1 MQPELCP
8 PQQQVRTL
16 QVALERQPPGQRPG
30 YASSIAT
37 TSLGP
42 PVLKHWCVW
51 VQPAAAATPVNRW
64 DQRWL
69 DQVSSALTTWGALV
83 PLTLVDNPEQANVL
97 IHRQRPARRQVA
109 GVWRASNGRTQLQVV
124 DVQRQGRRRLE
135 PLVKVMVSPGLRAEA
150 LQATALHELGHAFGL
165 WGHSSV
171 PTDVLAISQGER
183 PVLVPSQ
190 RDRLTLAWVMQQ
202 TTRFGSTLRKPIE
215 PAESESL
222 E

>member
-51 VQPAAAATPVNRW
+51 VQPAPATPANRW

-83 PLTLVDNPEQANVL
+83 PLTLVDNPDQANVL

-171 PTDVLAISQGER
+171 PTDVLAISQGES

-202 TTRFGSTLRKPIE
+202 TTRFGSTFRRPIE

>member
-1 MQPELCP
+1 MQPDLCP
-8 PQQQVRTL
+8 PQQQIHTL
-16 QVALERQPPGQRPG
+16 KVALERQPPGQRPG

-51 VQPAAAATPVNRW
+51 VQPADASPANRW

-69 DQVSSALTTWGALV
+69 KAVSSALTTWGALV
-83 PLTLVDNPEQANVL
+83 SLTRVDSPEQANVM
-97 IHRQRPARRQVA
+97 IWRQRPARRQVA

-124 DVQRQGRRRLE
+124 DVQRQDRRRLE
-135 PLVKVMVSPGLRAEA
+135 PRVKVMVSPGLRADA

-171 PTDVLAISQGER
+171 ATDALAISQGES
-183 PVLVPSQ
+183 PVLVPSE
-190 RDRLTLAWVMQQ
+190 RDRLTLAWVMRQ
-202 TTRFGSTLRKPIE
+202 TTRFGSTIRQSIE
-215 PAESESL
+215 PAESAQPE
-222 E
+222 

>member
-51 VQPAAAATPVNRW
+51 VQPAAATPANRW

-69 DQVSSALTTWGALV
+69 DQVSSALTTWRALV
-83 PLTLVDNPEQANVL
+83 PLTLVDNPDQANVL

-183 PVLVPSQ
+183 PVLLPSQ

-202 TTRFGSTLRKPIE
+202 TTRFGSTLRKPFE

>member
-1 MQPELCP
+1 MQLELCP

-51 VQPAAAATPVNRW
+51 VQPAAATPANRW

-69 DQVSSALTTWGALV
+69 DQVSSALTTWRALV
-83 PLTLVDNPEQANVL
+83 PLTLVDNPDQANVL

-109 GVWRASNGRTQLQVV
+109 GVWRASNGRTQLQVL

>member
-51 VQPAAAATPVNRW
+51 VQPAAATPANRW

-202 TTRFGSTLRKPIE
+202 PTRFGSTIQQP
-215 PAESESL
+215 SE
-222 E
+222 

>member
-16 QVALERQPPGQRPG
+16 QLALERQPPGQRPG

-51 VQPAAAATPVNRW
+51 VQPAAATPVNRW
-64 DQRWL
+64 DQRL
-69 DQVSSALTTWGALV
+69 LYQVSSALNTWGALV
-83 PLTLVDNPEQANVL
+83 PLTLVDKPDQANVL

-124 DVQRQGRRRLE
+124 DVQRQGGRRLE

-202 TTRFGSTLRKPIE
+202 TTRFGSTFRRPIE
-215 PAESESL
+215 PAESE
-222 E
+222 

>member
-1 MQPELCP
+1 MQPEFCP

-16 QVALERQPPGQRPG
+16 KVALERQPPGQRPG
-30 YASSIAT
+30 YASSIAI

-42 PVLKHWCVW
+42 PVLNLWCVW
-51 VQPAAAATPVNRW
+51 VQPAAATPANRW

-97 IHRQRPARRQVA
+97 IHRQRPARQQIA
-109 GVWRASNGRTQLQVV
+109 GAWRASNGRAQLRVV
-124 DVQRQGRRRLE
+124 DVQRKGRRRLE
-135 PLVKVMVSPGLRAEA
+135 PQVKVMVSPGLRAQA

-165 WGHSSV
+165 WGHSATT
-171 PTDVLAISQGER
+171 TDVLAISQGER

-190 RDRLTLAWVMQQ
+190 RDRLTLEWVMQQ

-215 PAESESL
+215 PAESQSL

>member
-51 VQPAAAATPVNRW
+51 VQPAAATPANRW

-83 PLTLVDNPEQANVL
+83 PLTLVDSPDQANVL

-183 PVLVPSQ
+183 PVLVPSE
-190 RDRLTLAWVMQQ
+190 RDRLTLTWVMQQ
-202 TTRFGSTLRKPIE
+202 PTRFGSTIQQPSE
-215 PAESESL
+215 PVESESP

>member
-1 MQPELCP
+1 MQSELCP

-51 VQPAAAATPVNRW
+51 VQPAAATPANRW

-69 DQVSSALTTWGALV
+69 DQVSSALTTWRALV
-83 PLTLVDNPEQANVL
+83 PLTLVDNPDQANVL

-171 PTDVLAISQGER
+171 PTDVLAISQGES

-202 TTRFGSTLRKPIE
+202 TTRFGSTFRRPIE
-215 PAESESL
+215 PAESEPL

>member
-16 QVALERQPPGQRPG
+16 QVALERQPPGQRQG

-51 VQPAAAATPVNRW
+51 VQPAAATPVNRW

-69 DQVSSALTTWGALV
+69 DQVSSALTTWRALV
-83 PLTLVDNPEQANVL
+83 PLTLVDNPAQANVL

-202 TTRFGSTLRKPIE
+202 TTRFGSTLRKPIK

>member
-51 VQPAAAATPVNRW
+51 VQPAAATPANRW

-69 DQVSSALTTWGALV
+69 DQVASALTTWRALV
-83 PLTLVDNPEQANVL
+83 PLTLVDNPDQANVL

-171 PTDVLAISQGER
+171 PTDALAISQGER

>member
-51 VQPAAAATPVNRW
+51 VQPAAATPANRW

-69 DQVSSALTTWGALV
+69 DQVSSALTTWRALV
-83 PLTLVDNPEQANVL
+83 PLTLVDNPDQANVL

-202 TTRFGSTLRKPIE
+202 TTRFGSTFRKPIE
-215 PAESESL
+215 PAESEPL

>member
-1 MQPELCP
+1 MQSELCP

-51 VQPAAAATPVNRW
+51 VQPAAATPANRW
-64 DQRWL
+64 EQRWL
-69 DQVSSALTTWGALV
+69 DQVSSALTTWRALV
-83 PLTLVDNPEQANVL
+83 PLTLVDNPDQANVL

-202 TTRFGSTLRKPIE
+202 TTRFGSTLRKPLE

>member
-51 VQPAAAATPVNRW
+51 VQPAAATPANRW

-83 PLTLVDNPEQANVL
+83 PLTLVNNLDQANVL

>member
-51 VQPAAAATPVNRW
+51 VQPAAATPANRW

-69 DQVSSALTTWGALV
+69 DQVSSALTTWRALV
-83 PLTLVDNPEQANVL
+83 PLTLVDNPDQANVL

-124 DVQRQGRRRLE
+124 DMQRQGRRRLE

>member
-8 PQQQVRTL
+8 PQQQVQTL
-16 QVALERQPPGQRPG
+16 QVALERQAPGQRPG

-37 TSLGP
+37 TPLGP

-51 VQPAAAATPVNRW
+51 VQPAAATPANRW

-69 DQVSSALTTWGALV
+69 EGVSSALTTWGELV
-83 PLTLVDNPEQANVL
+83 PLTLVDNPDQANVL
-97 IHRQRPARRQVA
+97 VHRQRPVRRQVA

-124 DVQRQGRRRLE
+124 DVQRLGRRRLE
-135 PLVKVMVSPGLRAEA
+135 PLVTVMVSPGLRAEA

-165 WGHSSV
+165 WGHSSA

-183 PVLVPSQ
+183 PVLVLSQ
-190 RDRLTLAWVMQQ
+190 RDRLTLAWLMQQ
-202 TTRFGSTLRKPIE
+202 TTRFGSTLRKPTE

>member
-8 PQQQVRTL
+8 RQQQVRSL

-30 YASSIAT
+30 YASSIAI

-51 VQPAAAATPVNRW
+51 VQPAAATPVNRW

-69 DQVSSALTTWGALV
+69 DQVSSALTTWGAMV
-83 PLTLVDNPEQANVL
+83 PLTLVDNPDQANVL

-135 PLVKVMVSPGLRAEA
+135 PLVKVMVSPGLRVEA

>member
-51 VQPAAAATPVNRW
+51 VQPAAATPANRW

-69 DQVSSALTTWGALV
+69 DQVSSALTTWRALV
-83 PLTLVDNPEQANVL
+83 PLTLVDNLDQANVL

>member
-16 QVALERQPPGQRPG
+16 QVALEQQASGQRPG

-51 VQPAAAATPVNRW
+51 VQPAAATPANRW

-83 PLTLVDNPEQANVL
+83 PLTRVDNPEQANVE

-109 GVWRASNGRTQLQVV
+109 GVWRASNGRTLLQVV

-202 TTRFGSTLRKPIE
+202 PTRFGSTIQQPSE
-215 PAESESL
+215 PVKSESP

>member
-51 VQPAAAATPVNRW
+51 VQPAAATPANRW

-83 PLTLVDNPEQANVL
+83 PLTLVDNPDQANVL

-171 PTDVLAISQGER
+171 PTDVLSISQGER

>member
-51 VQPAAAATPVNRW
+51 VQPAAATPVNRW

-69 DQVSSALTTWGALV
+69 DQVSSALNTWGALV
-83 PLTLVDNPEQANVL
+83 PLTLVDNPDQANVL

-124 DVQRQGRRRLE
+124 DVQREGHRRLE
-135 PLVKVMVSPGLRAEA
+135 PLVKVCLLYTSP
-150 LQATALHELGHAFGL
+150 
-165 WGHSSV
+165 S
-171 PTDVLAISQGER
+171 P
-183 PVLVPSQ
+183 
-190 RDRLTLAWVMQQ
+190 RD
-202 TTRFGSTLRKPIE
+202 
-215 PAESESL
+215 
-222 E
+222 

>member
-8 PQQQVRTL
+8 PQQQVRML
-16 QVALERQPPGQRPG
+16 HVVLERQAPGRRPG

-51 VQPAAAATPVNRW
+51 VQPAAAIPANRW

-69 DQVSSALTTWGALV
+69 DQVSSALNTWSALV
-83 PLTLVDNPEQANVL
+83 PITLVDSPDQANVL
-97 IHRQRPARRQVA
+97 IHRQRPARRQIA
-109 GVWRASNGRTQLQVV
+109 GAWRASNGRTQLQVV

>member
-1 MQPELCP
+1 MQPDLCP
-8 PQQQVRTL
+8 PQQQIQTL
-16 QVALERQPPGQRPG
+16 KVALERNPPVQRQG

-51 VQPAAAATPVNRW
+51 VQPSDASPANRW

-69 DQVSSALTTWGALV
+69 NAVSSALTTWGALV
-83 PLTLVDNPEQANVL
+83 PLTRVDSPEQANVM
-97 IHRQRPARRQVA
+97 IWRQRPARRLVA

-124 DVQRQGRRRLE
+124 DVQRQDRRRLE
-135 PLVKVMVSPGLRAEA
+135 PQVKVMVSPGLRAEA

-171 PTDVLAISQGER
+171 PTDALAISQGES
-183 PVLVPSQ
+183 PVLVPSE
-190 RDRLTLAWVMQQ
+190 RDRLTLAWVMRQA
-202 TTRFGSTLRKPIE
+202 TRFGSTIRQPIE
-215 PAESESL
+215 PAQSALPE
-222 E
+222 

>member
-51 VQPAAAATPVNRW
+51 VQPAAATPANRW

-69 DQVSSALTTWGALV
+69 DQVSSALTTWRALV

-109 GVWRASNGRTQLQVV
+109 GLWRASNGRTQLQVV

>member
-51 VQPAAAATPVNRW
+51 VQPAAATPANRW

-69 DQVSSALTTWGALV
+69 DQVSSALTTWRALV
-83 PLTLVDNPEQANVL
+83 PLTLVDNPDQANVL

-135 PLVKVMVSPGLRAEA
+135 PHVKVMVSPGQRAEA
-150 LQATALHELGHAFGL
+150 MQATALHELGHAFGL

-183 PVLVPSQ
+183 PVLVPSE
-190 RDRLTLAWVMQQ
+190 RDRLTLTWVMQQ
-202 TTRFGSTLRKPIE
+202 PTRFGSTIQQTSDPVK
-215 PAESESL
+215 SESP

>member
-51 VQPAAAATPVNRW
+51 VQPAAAMPANRW

-83 PLTLVDNPEQANVL
+83 PLTLVDNPDQANVL

>member
-51 VQPAAAATPVNRW
+51 VQPAAATLANRW

-83 PLTLVDNPEQANVL
+83 SLTLVDNPDQANVL

-171 PTDVLAISQGER
+171 PTDVLAISQGES

>member
-51 VQPAAAATPVNRW
+51 VQPAAATPANRW

-69 DQVSSALTTWGALV
+69 DQVSSALTTWRALV
-83 PLTLVDNPEQANVL
+83 PLTLVDNRDQANVL

>member
-1 MQPELCP
+1 MLFGSSSLFEFRGPWSVPVEIGASIILLP
-8 PQQQVRTL
+8 LILIDFGGTPQSLVYDIMF
-16 QVALERQPPGQRPG
+16 VAILLG
-30 YASSIAT
+30 SIF
-37 TSLGP
+37 
-42 PVLKHWCVW
+42 
-51 VQPAAAATPVNRW
+51 
-64 DQRWL
+64 
-69 DQVSSALTTWGALV
+69 
-83 PLTLVDNPEQANVL
+83 
-97 IHRQRPARRQVA
+97 
-109 GVWRASNGRTQLQVV
+109 
-124 DVQRQGRRRLE
+124 
-135 PLVKVMVSPGLRAEA
+135 
-150 LQATALHELGHAFGL
+150 LHELGHAFGL

>member
-16 QVALERQPPGQRPG
+16 QVALEQQASGQRPG

-51 VQPAAAATPVNRW
+51 VQPAAATPANRW

-83 PLTLVDNPEQANVL
+83 PLTLVESPDQDNVL

-202 TTRFGSTLRKPIE
+202 PTRFGSTIQQPSE
-215 PAESESL
+215 PVKSESP

>member
-16 QVALERQPPGQRPG
+16 QVALERQAPGQRPG

-42 PVLKHWCVW
+42 PVLKHWCIW
-51 VQPAAAATPVNRW
+51 VQPAAATPANRW

-69 DQVSSALTTWGALV
+69 DQVSSALTTWGGLV
-83 PLTLVDNPEQANVL
+83 PLTLVDSPDQANVL

-183 PVLVPSQ
+183 PVLVPSE
-190 RDRLTLAWVMQQ
+190 RDRLTLTWVMQQ
-202 TTRFGSTLRKPIE
+202 PTRFGSTIQQPSE
-215 PAESESL
+215 PVKSESP

>member
-16 QVALERQPPGQRPG
+16 QVALERQASGQRPG

-51 VQPAAAATPVNRW
+51 VQPAAATPANRW

-69 DQVSSALTTWGALV
+69 DQVSSALTTWDALV
-83 PLTLVDNPEQANVL
+83 PLTLVDSPDHANVL

-190 RDRLTLAWVMQQ
+190 RDRLTLEWVMQQ
-202 TTRFGSTLRKPIE
+202 PTRFGSTIQQPSE
-215 PAESESL
+215 PVKSESP

>member
-1 MQPELCP
+1 MQPDLCH
-8 PQQQVRTL
+8 PQQHIQTL
-16 QVALERQPPGQRPG
+16 KVALERQPPGQRQG

-51 VQPAAAATPVNRW
+51 VQPSDASPANRW

-69 DQVSSALTTWGALV
+69 NAVSSALTTWGALV
-83 PLTLVDNPEQANVL
+83 PLTRVDSPEQANVM
-97 IHRQRPARRQVA
+97 IWRQRPARRLVA

-124 DVQRQGRRRLE
+124 DVQRQDRRRLE
-135 PLVKVMVSPGLRAEA
+135 PQVKVMVSPGLRAEA

-171 PTDVLAISQGER
+171 PTDALAISQGES
-183 PVLVPSQ
+183 PVLVPSE
-190 RDRLTLAWVMQQ
+190 RDRLTLAWVMRQA
-202 TTRFGSTLRKPIE
+202 TRFGSTIRQPIE
-215 PAESESL
+215 PAQSALPE
-222 E
+222 

>member
-42 PVLKHWCVW
+42 PVLKNCCVG
-51 VQPAAAATPVNRW
+51 VQPAAATPVNRW

-69 DQVSSALTTWGALV
+69 DQVSSALTTWRALV
-83 PLTLVDNPEQANVL
+83 PLTLVDNPDQANVL

>member
-51 VQPAAAATPVNRW
+51 VQPAAATPANRW

-69 DQVSSALTTWGALV
+69 DQVSSALTTWRALV
-83 PLTLVDNPEQANVL
+83 PLTLVDNPDQANVL

-190 RDRLTLAWVMQQ
+190 RDRLTLAWVLQQ

>member
-51 VQPAAAATPVNRW
+51 VQPAAATPVNRW

-83 PLTLVDNPEQANVL
+83 PLTLVDNPDQANVL

-165 WGHSSV
+165 WGHSSI

>member
-8 PQQQVRTL
+8 RQQQVRTL

-51 VQPAAAATPVNRW
+51 VQPAAATPVNRW

-83 PLTLVDNPEQANVL
+83 PLTLVDNPDQANVL

-171 PTDVLAISQGER
+171 PTDVLAISQGES

-202 TTRFGSTLRKPIE
+202 TTRFGSTFRRPIE

>member
-1 MQPELCP
+1 M
-8 PQQQVRTL
+8 
-16 QVALERQPPGQRPG
+16 ERQPPGQRPG

-51 VQPAAAATPVNRW
+51 VQPAAATPVNRW

-69 DQVSSALTTWGALV
+69 DQVSSALNTWGALV
-83 PLTLVDNPEQANVL
+83 PLTLVDNPDQANVL

-190 RDRLTLAWVMQQ
+190 RDRLTLAWVLQQ

>member
-1 MQPELCP
+1 MEPELCP

-51 VQPAAAATPVNRW
+51 VQPAAATPANRW

-69 DQVSSALTTWGALV
+69 DQVSSALTTWRALV
-83 PLTLVDNPEQANVL
+83 PLTLVDNPDQANVL